1 MIEILNIIFLIFS
14 IQWICSISYFS
25 NNLFNYRLSNLEKV
39 SFNLSLLL
47 NIFLF
52 FSFYKLNQQ
61 YIFLLFLILPFIDY
75 LFNKNKIFTESTIFL
90 IFFTFV
96 LSISISSNL
105 ILEWDAA
112 ALWIYKTI
120 NFLNGENF
128 SNLSEVPGTISYPHL
143 GPYIW
148 SFFWKNS
155 FVYAEYTGRIFYI
168 FIYCLSVLL
177 IIDFNKKDLF
187 KKILLAS
194 GFFIISLDY
203 YLHSGYQ
210 EYLVFSILI
219 FIFYFYFKY
228 FENKKIIFLIPTAL
242 FINTIIWM
250 KNEASFF
257 VLFFLF
263 FVFFH
268 HFIKKEKIKI
278 EIIALS
284 LLFFLAVLIKYL
296 VFFNTFNEINVGW
309 DNYAVNNFGNI
320 FQFGYFIER
329 TPTIVISIFV
339 ALIKCKTYLI
349 FFLAIYFYLNKKL
362 IKDIL
367 PYLFFLILN
376 LLLIYFIYYLTNDSN
391 WGYYLATT
399 VDRLLFQTSGIY
411 LLPIFFILK
420 KNTNL

>member
-1 MIEILNIIFLIFS
+1 MIEIINIIFLIFS

-25 NNLFNYRLSNLEKV
+25 NNLFNYRFNNLEKV

-47 NIFLF
+47 NIFLI

-61 YIFLLFLILPFIDY
+61 YIFLLLLILPFLDY
-75 LFNKNKIFTESTIFL
+75 IFNRNKIFSENIIFL

-128 SNLSEVPGTISYPHL
+128 SNLSEVPGVISYPHL

-155 FVYAEYTGRIFYI
+155 FINAEYTGRIFYI

-187 KKILLAS
+187 KKILVVS

-210 EYLVFSILI
+210 EYLVFSTLI

-228 FENKKIIFLIPTAL
+228 FENKKIFFLVPTIL
-242 FINTIIWM
+242 FINAIIWM

-268 HFIKKEKIKI
+268 HWVKKIKIKI
-278 EIIALS
+278 EIIALT
-284 LLFFLAVLIKYL
+284 LFYFFAVIMKYL
-296 VFFNTFNEINVGW
+296 VFLNTFGEINIGW
-309 DNYAVNNFGNI
+309 HNYEVNNYVNI
-320 FQFGYFIER
+320 FQLSYFTER
-329 TPTIVISIFV
+329 TPAILISIFV
-339 ALIKCKTYLI
+339 ALIKCKVYLI
-349 FFLAIYFYLNKKL
+349 FFLIIYFYLNKQLK
-362 IKDIL
+362 KDIL

-376 LLLIYFIYYLTNDSN
+376 LLLIYFIYYLTNDPN
-391 WGYYLATT
+391 WKHYLATT